1 MTREEMRDKLTDY
14 AVGELSPEERAE
26 IERTLEVDA
35 ELRAELDAIRETVAL
50 VSACPAPSA
59 VVKDERLSTD
69 RVDSILSRI
78 VTTPIA
84 RKRWWVGPAMLA
96 ASVAVAFGL
105 SVYSNFAV
113 RKNLDR
119 LSAKFSQSEME
130 REQAERSF
138 GRALIESVNRASEL
152 KASVAT
158 LTDHL
163 STASNSLASAEARH
177 KQLTENFRL
186 LVEQRK
192 TLQASNG
199 SLETE
204 IESVKA
210 QLAETSKLR
219 EDAQRQ
225 RDTVQAE
232 LLASNDRLEKAYKDV
247 AEMEKQLVNV
257 ARAKND
263 IEQQQAYLRERVPNI
278 GDLTVGDPAAAELR
292 ERLKEDLG
300 RENSVLVL
308 QAGETTPRRALEALR
323 KIRKE
328 LIGGKR
334 VEQDGQLGPESGYYG
349 TFGPGSNT
357 EEYNPLVD
365 NPFTRPFDAPL
376 STFSIDVDTAAY
388 ANVRRFLTDG
398 QLPPP
403 DAVRLEELVNYFHYA
418 YVPPAGAEPFSVA
431 LEAHAA
437 PWEPKHQLV
446 RIGLQGKEIDVREA
460 PAANLVFL
468 VDVSG
473 SMDEADKL
481 PLVQS
486 SLGLLLENLREQ
498 DKVGMVVYAGAAGVV
513 LPPTSGSRKDEIASA
528 IQRLKAGGSTNGAQG
543 IELAYKLAADN
554 FVKEGVNRV
563 ILCTDGDF
571 NVGVTSEGD
580 LDRLIEEKRKSGVFL
595 SVLGFGR
602 GNYADA
608 RMQSLA
614 DKGNGN
620 ASYIDSLKEARKV
633 LVEQATGT
641 LITIAKDVKI
651 QVEFN
656 PAKVAAY
663 RLIGY
668 ENRLLAAQ
676 DFNDDKK
683 DAGEIGAGHQVTALY
698 EVIPAGQDVPAAGVD
713 ELKYQKPA
721 TAVAEGA
728 AAGELCTV
736 KLRFKAPDGD
746 TSKKIE
752 FALADPGL
760 NAAGAS
766 TDFEF
771 AASVAA
777 FAMCLRDSEY
787 KGQANFGLVKELAMA
802 GLGDDA
808 KGYRKEFIELVKK
821 AGELAEAKKKAAEEK
836 K

>member
-1 MTREEMRDKLTDY
+1 MTRDEMRDKLTDY
-14 AVGELSPEERAE
+14 AVGELTPAERAE
-26 IERTLEVDA
+26 IERALEKDA

-50 VSACPAPSA
+50 VSACAAPSVA
-59 VVKDERLSTD
+59 VKEERLSTE
-69 RVDSILSRI
+69 RVDAILSRI
-78 VTTPIA
+78 VTTPVA
-84 RKRWWVGPAMLA
+84 RKRWWVGPAALA
-96 ASVAVAFGL
+96 ASLALALGI
-105 SVYSNFAV
+105 SVYSNILT
-113 RKNLDR
+113 RR
-119 LSAKFSQSEME
+119 E
-130 REQAERSF
+130 RNDIAARHQKLQE
-138 GRALIESVNRASEL
+138 ALIKSAQNRGVWKVNTGEGNL
-152 KASVAT
+152 
-158 LTDHL
+158 
-163 STASNSLASAEARH
+163 LAGDYPPVV
-177 KQLTENFRL
+177 KQLGYSYDDEVLAIASKDPLSRDVYAVKML
-186 LVEQRK
+186 DELRK
-192 TLQASNG
+192 SR
-199 SLETE
+199 LETE
-204 IESVKA
+204 IA
-210 QLAETSKLR
+210 KLNKVQER
-219 EDAQRQ
+219 VVLRQ
-225 RDTVQAE
+225 R
-232 LLASNDRLEKAYKDV
+232 LA
-247 AEMEKQLVNV
+247 
-257 ARAKND
+257 
-263 IEQQQAYLRERVPNI
+263 
-278 GDLTVGDPAAAELR
+278 
-292 ERLKEDLG
+292 
-300 RENSVLVL
+300 
-308 QAGETTPRRALEALR
+308 AL
-323 KIRKE
+323 
-328 LIGGKR
+328 GKR
-334 VEQDGQLGPESGYYG
+334 VDIGQKDRRVDGLKPEVGESVYGAWGPDE
-349 TFGPGSNT
+349 PNT

-388 ANVRRFLTDG
+388 ANVRRFLNEG

-554 FVKEGVNRV
+554 FVKDGVNRV

-580 LDRLIEEKRKSGVFL
+580 LDRLIEEKRKTGVFL

-620 ASYIDSLKEARKV
+620 ASYIDSLKEAQKV

-746 TSKKIE
+746 TSRKIE

-760 NAAGAS
+760 NSAGAS

-821 AGELAEAKKKAAEEK
+821 ATELAEAKKKAAEEK